1 MKNRLVTGIKLLLQD
16 LWNIRI
22 AILVFAIYFV
32 IGRKL
37 LYSLCPMVIMT
48 GFPCP
53 GCGLTRAMFMVLR
66 GDFAGAWKMHP
77 FIYAFAAGVVIF
89 AWKRYICKKPIGK
102 WFKTGCVVCV
112 VLMVIYYVWRMYRY
126 FPDQPPMSYYHYNL
140 LRLLMDVAFGALK

>member
-1 MKNRLVTGIKLLLQD
+1 MGGYIYNRLFCIWKSISAGYLPFGLDHGISLSGMRTYKSR
-16 LWNIRI
+16 NP
-22 AILVFAIYFV
+22 AFA
-32 IGRKL
+32 
-37 LYSLCPMVIMT
+37 S
-48 GFPCP
+48 
-53 GCGLTRAMFMVLR
+53 
-66 GDFAGAWKMHP
+66 DFKGAWKMHP

>member
-1 MKNRLVTGIKLLLQD
+1 MMLFVMAIALHKLPEGI
-16 LWNIRI
+16 
-22 AILVFAIYFV
+22 
-32 IGRKL
+32 
-37 LYSLCPMVIMT
+37 
-48 GFPCP
+48 
-53 GCGLTRAMFMVLR
+53 
-66 GDFAGAWKMHP
+66 
-77 FIYAFAAGVVIF
+77 AAGVVIF

>member
-1 MKNRLVTGIKLLLQD
+1 MGGYIYNRLFCIWKSISAGYLPFGLDHGISLSGMRTYKTGIRLLHL
-16 LWNIRI
+16 
-22 AILVFAIYFV
+22 
-32 IGRKL
+32 
-37 LYSLCPMVIMT
+37 
-48 GFPCP
+48 
-53 GCGLTRAMFMVLR
+53 
-66 GDFAGAWKMHP
+66 DFKGAWKMHP

-89 AWKRYICKKPIGK
+89 AWRRYICKKPIGK

>member
-1 MKNRLVTGIKLLLQD
+1 MGGYIYNRLFCIWKSISAGYLPFGLDHGISLSGMRTYKSRNPAFASGLQRSMED
-16 LWNIRI
+16 
-22 AILVFAIYFV
+22 ASVY
-32 IGRKL
+32 
-37 LYSLCPMVIMT
+37 LCI
-48 GFPCP
+48 
-53 GCGLTRAMFMVLR
+53 
-66 GDFAGAWKMHP
+66 
-77 FIYAFAAGVVIF
+77 AAGVVIF